1 MLEYIGTGRCSSKPT
16 ALRLVVKQ
24 SEWVV
29 DSAANIKPKNNIGDG
44 TVQCATSV
52 VVLHYIQLLAAVCVI
67 C

>member
-1 MLEYIGTGRCSSKPT
+1 MLEYIGAGRCSSKSA
-16 ALRLVVKQ
+16 ALRLAVKQ

-29 DSAANIKPKNNIGDG
+29 DSAANIKPNDNIGDG
-44 TVQCATSV
+44 AVQWATSV